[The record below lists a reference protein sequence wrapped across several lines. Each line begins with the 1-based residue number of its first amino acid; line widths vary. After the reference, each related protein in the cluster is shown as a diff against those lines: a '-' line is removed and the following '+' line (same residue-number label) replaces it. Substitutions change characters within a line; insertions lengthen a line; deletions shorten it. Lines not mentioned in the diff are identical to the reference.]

1 MWGRCS
7 KQNKERKRETEREAR
22 QLGAPTDTHFC
33 LSSFPLRAGSRRVT
47 VGLHFWQTRGSSS
60 LTKPCTTPPWLSAA
74 VIKPRQPEP
83 SNKKLTRYRSTAA
96 NFREV
101 VSKDRHCADNSGR
114 GEGLLLGWGKTL
126 AFSLI
131 TEIPPLVD
139 DFTKLSAQEWSYCY
153 VANEEKQPSVQCDI
167 PITKSKWGFLPFQS
181 IAIPCSACMSLHFL
195 INTSTHREVSWAGAQ
210 CPERCFELN

>member
-1 MWGRCS
+1 M
-7 KQNKERKRETEREAR
+7 A
-22 QLGAPTDTHFC
+22 
-33 LSSFPLRAGSRRVT
+33 
-47 VGLHFWQTRGSSS
+47 GLHFWQTRGSSS

-101 VSKDRHCADNSGR
+101 VSKGRHCADSSGR
-114 GEGLLLGWGKTL
+114 GEGLLLGWGKTP

-131 TEIPPLVD
+131 TENSSLLVD
-139 DFTKLSAQEWSYCY
+139 NLSKKAKKKKKNVSAGVELLLSLKQKKKNTSTGVVQWDIFKSENP
-153 VANEEKQPSVQCDI
+153 NEV
-167 PITKSKWGFLPFQS
+167 FLSFQS

-195 INTSTHREVSWAGAQ
+195 INTSTHGEVRRAGAQ
-210 CPERCFELN
+210 VPRALLWT

>member
-1 MWGRCS
+1 MS
-7 KQNKERKRETEREAR
+7 KIERKRETEREAR

-47 VGLHFWQTRGSSS
+47 AGLHFWQTRGSSS

-101 VSKDRHCADNSGR
+101 VSKGRHCADSSGR
-114 GEGLLLGWGKTL
+114 GEGLLLGWGKTPT
-126 AFSLI
+126 FSLI
-131 TEIPPLVD
+131 TEIPHLVD
-139 DFTKLSAQEWSYCY
+139 NFTQLSSTRKWSYCY
-153 VANEEKQPSVQCDI
+153 SGKWRKTSPRVQCDI
-167 PITKSKWGFLPFQS
+167 PITKSKWGFLSFQS

-195 INTSTHREVSWAGAQ
+195 INTSTHREVRRAGAQ